1 MAILKEI
8 IYKAHDV
15 ADNAERRYGQYASLH
30 EVMGILEEEFLEA
43 KQSLHKSDWAE
54 LRCELIDIAAV
65 CLRAASEKTIRENKN
80 QI

>member
-1 MAILKEI
+1 MAILKET

-43 KQSLHKSDWAE
+43 KQSLHKRSA
-54 LRCELIDIAAV
+54 RG
-65 CLRAASEKTIRENKN
+65 
-80 QI
+80 

>member
-1 MAILKEI
+1 MAIVKEI

-15 ADNAERRYGQYASLH
+15 ADNAERRYGQYSSLH

-43 KQSLHKSDWAE
+43 KQSLHKSDWDE
-54 LRCELIDIAAV
+54 LRRELIDIAAV